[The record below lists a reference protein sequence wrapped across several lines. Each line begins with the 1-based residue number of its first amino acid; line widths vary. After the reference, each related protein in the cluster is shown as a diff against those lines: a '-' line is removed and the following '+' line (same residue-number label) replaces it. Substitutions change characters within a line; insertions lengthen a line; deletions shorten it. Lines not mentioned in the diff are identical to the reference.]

1 MGPASNTRC
10 GPFCLS
16 NASKYLR
23 TQKVRNCKSPQQT
36 PPIDSS
42 WEGALAQSR
51 IRTRTPNREAQMPLS
66 TRSQASLPYRGSH
79 ILDISAW
86 HIPNVLILAAANDC
100 CNQAIPPIEN
110 WPNPAPVCTFPFFRL
125 RMSPLFPQFHREG

>member
-23 TQKVRNCKSPQQT
+23 TRIVNNCNFRQQA

-42 WEGALAQSR
+42 GSWEGARTQSR
-51 IRTRTPNREAQMPLS
+51 IRTTTSNREVQMPLS
-66 TRSQASLPYRGSH
+66 TRSQASPLCRGSH

-86 HIPNVLILAAANDC
+86 HIPNALILAAANDC
-100 CNQAIPPIEN
+100 CKGDSA
-110 WPNPAPVCTFPFFRL
+110 
-125 RMSPLFPQFHREG
+125 HRESPDLRSRVKTRYGDVTLAN